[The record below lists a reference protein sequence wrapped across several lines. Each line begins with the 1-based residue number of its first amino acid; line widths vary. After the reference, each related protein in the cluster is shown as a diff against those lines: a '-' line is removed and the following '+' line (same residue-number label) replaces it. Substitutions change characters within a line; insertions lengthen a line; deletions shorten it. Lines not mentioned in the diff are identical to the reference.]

1 MTYQQSLDY
10 LASLN
15 TFGMRL
21 GLSRICRLAELLGNP
36 QDAYKTVHITGT
48 NGKGSVSALAAAA
61 LSASGLRTGL
71 FTSPHLVSY
80 NERMCVDGAKISDED
95 FARMLSRTRDA
106 AERMIAEGEE
116 SPTQFEVLTAAAFLY
131 RPLTTSSIFACLY
144 SNQLVQFI
152 QQLVGA
158 GADAHAHY

>member
-48 NGKGSVSALAAAA
+48 NGKR
-61 LSASGLRTGL
+61 SGDLG
-71 FTSPHLVSY
+71 
-80 NERMCVDGAKISDED
+80 
-95 FARMLSRTRDA
+95 
-106 AERMIAEGEE
+106 
-116 SPTQFEVLTAAAFLY
+116 
-131 RPLTTSSIFACLY
+131 
-144 SNQLVQFI
+144 
-152 QQLVGA
+152 VGA
-158 GADAHAHY
+158 SDRSFHVAASCIL